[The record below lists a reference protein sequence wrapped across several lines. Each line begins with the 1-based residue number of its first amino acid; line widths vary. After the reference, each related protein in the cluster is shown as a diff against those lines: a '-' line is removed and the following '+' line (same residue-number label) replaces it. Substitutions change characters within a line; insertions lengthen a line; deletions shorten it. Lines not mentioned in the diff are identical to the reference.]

1 MSARTDALMSQQEA
15 GKIAASI
22 VLRYGRLSPGVEPLL
37 QRAGRRLFPGF
48 PDETAAWQERDG
60 RYDESVNLEEH
71 SSF

>member
-22 VLRYGRLSPGVEPLL
+22 VLRYGRLSPGVSRCFNA
-37 QRAGRRLFPGF
+37 RADVCFLAFP
-48 PDETAAWQERDG
+48 ETAAWQERDG

>member
-22 VLRYGRLSPGVEPLL
+22 VLRYGRLSPGVSRCFNA
-37 QRAGRRLFPGF
+37 RADVCFLAFPMR
-48 PDETAAWQERDG
+48 QG